1 MGGPFIDINDVDKG
15 YKSLHGDG
23 EFRRFA
29 LCRRLPKR
37 IQTRYRSKREYGQ
50 PLLQMSAAMVGSEA
64 RTAAMVDSKAR
75 IEALL
80 APSPEASKKR
90 IEALLSSSNLD
101 AVFAGDRPVRVSDDG
116 RVAPP
121 PPCASPTTGSPRS
134 DPASWTPKQT
144 RRRALSVDA
153 SKRFVTSARRLVELR
168 DDLAREETALRRSR
182 SRARAAPAA
191 AVSASPPLRRRPS
204 LLRRRVVALVGPAG
218 AGKTALAAA
227 LRGGDGAALRPTV
240 GIDRAVVEVSGW
252 ANGAEILDAAGCG
265 RFDESAAAGADV
277 VLAVCRAG
285 DAASLAAAA
294 ARLAACPAAAVKALV
309 ATARGGGDGPEGW
322 RAAHERA
329 AAAAGAAARR
339 VDLGDAPACRACLAA
354 LVAADAAAADD
365 GEDPAPATTE
375 LACYAVALVAILALS

>member
-1 MGGPFIDINDVDKG
+1 
-15 YKSLHGDG
+15 
-23 EFRRFA
+23 
-29 LCRRLPKR
+29 
-37 IQTRYRSKREYGQ
+37 
-50 PLLQMSAAMVGSEA
+50 MSAAMVGSKA

-144 RRRALSVDA
+144 RRRALSMDA
-153 SKRFVTSARRLVELR
+153 SKRFRTSPRRLDELR
-168 DDLAREETALRRSR
+168 VDLEREETALRRSR
-182 SRARAAPAA
+182 SRVCFAPV
-191 AVSASPPLRRRPS
+191 VSASPPPRRRPS
-204 LLRRRVVALVGPAG
+204 LLRRRVVAVVGPPG

-240 GIDRAVVEVSGW
+240 GIDRAVVEVRGW

-265 RFDESAAAGADV
+265 RFDASAVGGADV

-285 DAASLAAAA
+285 DAASLSAAA

-309 ATARGGGDGPEGW
+309 ATARGGGDGAASW

-365 GEDPAPATTE
+365 GEDPARATTE

>member
-1 MGGPFIDINDVDKG
+1 
-15 YKSLHGDG
+15 
-23 EFRRFA
+23 
-29 LCRRLPKR
+29 
-37 IQTRYRSKREYGQ
+37 
-50 PLLQMSAAMVGSEA
+50 MSAAMVGSEA

-121 PPCASPTTGSPRS
+121 PPAIGSPPPAIGSPRS

-153 SKRFVTSARRLVELR
+153 SKRPFKTSARRLVELR

-191 AVSASPPLRRRPS
+191 VVSASPPLRRRPS
-204 LLRRRVVALVGPAG
+204 LLRRRVVAVVGPAG

-265 RFDESAAAGADV
+265 RFDASAVAGADV

-294 ARLAACPAAAVKALV
+294 ARLAACPAAAARALV

-365 GEDPAPATTE
+365 GEDPAPATAE